1 MGVPSTLW
9 SLDRCSFANGRST
22 GLVLDSGATHTTAI
36 PVHDGYILQQGES
49 TPGAQLGQGRGTGD
63 TPRRHL
69 GKGRTHL
76 GPAATRNGHTPQPG
90 ERTPVPGKSSPV
102 PAGIVKSPL
111 AGDFIS
117 MQCRELFQELNI
129 DIVPPYMIAAK
140 VGVAGVGVT
149 RGQPIRGDRGRV
161 GPKPKFLP
169 FGGWGYPLAPP
180 PLETTPP
187 LGSPIIWPHPP
198 Q

>member
-1 MGVPSTLW
+1 MGVPSVLW
-9 SLDRCSFANGRST
+9 PLDRCSFANGRST

-36 PVHDGYILQQGES
+36 PVHDGYILQQGER

-76 GPAATRNGHTPQPG
+76 GPAATRNGHTSRPG

-140 VGVAGVGVT
+140 VGAAGLGVT
-149 RGQPIRGDRGRV
+149 GVSQSEGTEA
-161 GPKPKFLP
+161 
-169 FGGWGYPLAPP
+169 GWGQ
-180 PLETTPP
+180 TQSSSH
-187 LGSPIIWPHPP
+187 LGGGVIP
-198 Q
+198 